1 MLTTYR
7 RSRITQRV
15 LSLLIFL
22 ICLPGGL
29 VDPRRP
35 AAAELGPCEPGLVNR
50 WHPHQRI
57 VLASASYP
65 VASQDGVMVL
75 QWVGHSSFL
84 LTSPQG
90 LQVLTDPNGFH
101 PIRITPDLVTVSNFH
116 GTHSMV
122 DQVPGTPQVLWGLNP
137 DGSWNTIER
146 RVGDVSLFNLPSYA
160 SRVKPE
166 SSPIHNSIFVF
177 RVGGLCVVHLG
188 NLRHPLTA
196 QQLRRIGKPDVL
208 MLPAD
213 GQWTLS
219 FDDALTVI
227 QQLQPLLVI
236 PMHLDFSQDAEVFVQ
251 YTAGRYPV
259 RRVAGDAL
267 LLSRPQLPSRTEIVV
282 FADPDRLRVPAPPG
296 LAPPR

>member
-7 RSRITQRV
+7 RSRIIHYV
-15 LSLLIFL
+15 LSLLVFVL
-22 ICLPGGL
+22 GLPGGL
-29 VDPRRP
+29 VDPRSP
-35 AAAELGPCEPGLVNR
+35 AAAELGPCEPGLVKR
-50 WHPHQRI
+50 WQPHQRI
-57 VLASASYP
+57 VLASAIYP

-101 PIRITPDLVTVSNFH
+101 PIRVTPDLVTVSNFH

-146 RVGDVSLFNLPSYA
+146 RVRDVSLFNLPSYA
-160 SRVKPE
+160 SRVEPE
-166 SSPIHNSIFVF
+166 TSPIHNSIFVF
-177 RVGGLCVVHLG
+177 HIGGLCVVHLG
-188 NLRHPLTA
+188 NLRHRLTA

-219 FDDALTVI
+219 FDDALSVI

-267 LLSRPQLPSRTEIVV
+267 PLSRPQLPTRIEIVV
-282 FADPDRLRVPAPPG
+282 FADPDSFRVPASPVPAPP
-296 LAPPR
+296 R